1 MKINGPG
8 QPPAAGVTDA
18 ESTKPASEAP
28 GSGPTGESG
37 RAFADKL
44 DRPVGAMP
52 GAMPGATTAPSGG
65 VAVADLAAELQA
77 GRLTSRAAVD
87 ELVNRIVT
95 QQLGPQAPAGVREQV
110 RATLQDALESDPL
123 LADKLRQLG

>member
-8 QPPAAGVTDA
+8 QPPAAGVPDA
-18 ESTKPASEAP
+18 ESTKTVSEAP
-28 GSGPTGESG
+28 GSGRTGESG

-44 DRPVGAMP
+44 DRPA
-52 GAMPGATTAPSGG
+52 GATPGPVAAPSGG

-77 GRLTSRAAVD
+77 GRLTSHAAGD
-87 ELVNRIVT
+87 ELVNRIVA

-123 LADKLRQLG
+123 LADKLRRLG